1 MNGSKSTMSTISD
14 RLRKLAKVLQ
24 FLYTKK
30 HSEKFAKKIEEIVK
44 KHEEDIIRDM
54 LVLKGKYLMR
64 SDIEN
69 SKEKIE
75 KISKLIKDTKD
86 TFEVIPKWYK
96 NKSDIYKMII
106 HLADRVKD
114 FDI

>member
-1 MNGSKSTMSTISD
+1 MPTISD

-30 HSEKFAKKIEEIVK
+30 HSEKFTKKIEEIVR
-44 KHEEDIIRDM
+44 KHEENIIRDM
-54 LVLKGKYLMR
+54 LVLKGRYLMR

-69 SKEKIE
+69 SKEKIK
-75 KISKLIKDTKD
+75 KISELIKDTKD
-86 TFEVIPKWYK
+86 TFEVIPKWYR
-96 NKSDIYKMII
+96 NKSDIQKMIF

-114 FDI
+114 FEF